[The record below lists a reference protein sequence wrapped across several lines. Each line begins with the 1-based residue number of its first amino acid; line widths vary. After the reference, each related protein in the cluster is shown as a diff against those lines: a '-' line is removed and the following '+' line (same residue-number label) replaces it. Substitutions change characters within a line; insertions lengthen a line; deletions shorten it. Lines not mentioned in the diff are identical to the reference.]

1 MGNSQLHNVPHHA
14 DGIFYGAKRVLQRH
28 RRKSNRARDG
38 IFRTLSR
45 NNMVAGQ
52 NRNAPARTSLRSLVR
67 HRRVRQWHAPKPV
80 HRFDGLHHSLLMI
93 PTNVKRPRNVD
104 WKRAAAILYGDWG
117 TSKAYVIGLAFAVAG
132 YASFWLIAL
141 MCVLTALVGINYMI
155 ICRLYPD
162 GGGVYASVRHRSEVI
177 SIVGAFLLIADYL
190 VTAAISALSA
200 FQYLGVPHP
209 EKFAA
214 ASILAIG
221 LLNLL
226 GPKQTGGLAFL
237 ISIPTAIVVIVLG
250 LFSLP
255 HLGTALGHLQP
266 LQGTFG
272 QNWAGFVGIV
282 LALSG
287 VEAIA
292 NATGVMKLD
301 PGTTDENPRVVK
313 TSTPAILIVM
323 VEVCLFTALLGLAM
337 HALGGL
343 QIVNGDVNAPGA
355 EGVRDYML
363 RYMAQIFVGGALGH
377 AFGFIVSIVFGLL
390 LLSAVNT
397 AIVDLI
403 AIQFLMSRDR
413 EIPKIFQRLNKWGVP
428 SAGMLLATVVPMLL
442 VIIVKDM
449 SGLADLYA
457 VGVVGAIAT
466 NLGATSTDRK
476 LSIKN
481 SERMLMFGTFLVM
494 AAIEISLL
502 IDKPN
507 ARYFA
512 VTILAVGLILR
523 GLVQERRM
531 KREAAPALAP
541 KELAADF
548 AKATPEPASA
558 SLGVESILCAI
569 RGTGRTLDFALR
581 EARKAGARLYLL
593 FVREQPFMTE
603 QDVGRKWHEDA
614 EASAIFSEAKRKAAD
629 HQPLFCYAVSP
640 SAAETIVDV
649 AATLGA
655 SRVIL
660 GAPQR
665 SALINLL
672 RGNVIR
678 EVSNSL
684 PDEIDLLVYA

>member
-1 MGNSQLHNVPHHA
+1 
-14 DGIFYGAKRVLQRH
+14 
-28 RRKSNRARDG
+28 
-38 IFRTLSR
+38 
-45 NNMVAGQ
+45 
-52 NRNAPARTSLRSLVR
+52 
-67 HRRVRQWHAPKPV
+67 
-80 HRFDGLHHSLLMI
+80 MI

-104 WKRAAAILYGDWG
+104 TPRAAAILYGDWG

-162 GGGVYASVRHRSEVI
+162 GGGVYASVRHRSEVL

-214 ASILAIG
+214 AAILIIG

-237 ISIPTAIVVIVLG
+237 ISVPTAIVVITLA

-255 HLGTALGHLQP
+255 HMHEAIGHLQP
-266 LQGTFG
+266 LHGSFW

-292 NATGVMKLD
+292 NATGVMRLD
-301 PGTTDENPRVVK
+301 PGSADEHPSVVK
-313 TSTPAILIVM
+313 TSTPAILWVM
-323 VEVCLFTALLGLAM
+323 IEVCVFTALLGLAM

-343 QIVNGDVNAPGA
+343 QVVNGDVNAPGA
-355 EGVRDYML
+355 HGVRDYML
-363 RYMAQIFVGGALGH
+363 RYMGEIFVGGALGPALGH
-377 AFGFIVSIVFGLL
+377 AFGFIVSIVFALL

-403 AIQFLMSRDR
+403 MIQFLMSRDR
-413 EIPKIFQRLNKWGVP
+413 ELPTIFQRLNKWGVP
-428 SAGMLLATVVPMLL
+428 SFGMLLATIVPMLL

-466 NLGATSTDRK
+466 NLGATATDRK
-476 LSIKN
+476 LSIKLW
-481 SERMLMFGTFLVM
+481 ERTLMFATFIVM
-494 AAIEISLL
+494 FAIEMSLL

-523 GLVQERRM
+523 GLVQERRA
-531 KREAAPALAP
+531 KKEAVPEKLPVEAAPALP
-541 KELAADF
+541 KE
-548 AKATPEPASA
+548 PAIAVSA
-558 SLGVESILCAI
+558 GAESILCAI

-581 EARKAGARLYLL
+581 EARQTGSRLYLL

-603 QDVGRKWHEDA
+603 QDTKRKWPDDPEARTIFA
-614 EASAIFSEAKRKAAD
+614 EAKEKTGAD
-629 HQPLFCYAVSP
+629 HLPPLFRYAVSP

-655 SRVIL
+655 SRVIV

-665 SALINLL
+665 NALVNLL

-684 PDEIDLLVYA
+684 PEEIDLLVYA

>member
-1 MGNSQLHNVPHHA
+1 M
-14 DGIFYGAKRVLQRH
+14 I
-28 RRKSNRARDG
+28 
-38 IFRTLSR
+38 TLS
-45 NNMVAGQ
+45 
-52 NRNAPARTSLRSLVR
+52 
-67 HRRVRQWHAPKPV
+67 
-80 HRFDGLHHSLLMI
+80 
-93 PTNVKRPRNVD
+93 TNRPRNVD
-104 WKRAAAILYGDWG
+104 APRAAAILYGDWG

-141 MCVLTALVGINYMI
+141 MCVLTALVGLNYMI

-190 VTAAISALSA
+190 VTAAISALSG

-214 ASILAIG
+214 AAILVIG

-237 ISIPTAIVVIVLG
+237 ISVPTAIVVVVLG

-255 HLGTALGHLQP
+255 HMGEAIGHLEP
-266 LQGTFG
+266 LHGGFW

-292 NATGVMKLD
+292 NATGVMRLD
-301 PGTTDENPRVVK
+301 PGSTEAQPSIRK
-313 TSTPAILIVM
+313 TSTPAILWVM
-323 VEVCLFTALLGLAM
+323 IEVCLFTALLGLAM

-343 QIVNGDVNAPGA
+343 QTVNGDVNAPGA
-355 EGVRDYML
+355 HGVRDYML
-363 RYMAQIFVGGALGH
+363 RYMGEIFVGGALGPALGH
-377 AFGFIVSIVFGLL
+377 AFGFIVSIVFALL

-403 AIQFLMSRDR
+403 MIQFLMARDR
-413 EIPKIFQRLNKWGVP
+413 ELPLLFQRLNQWGVP
-428 SAGMLLATVVPMLL
+428 SAGMLLATIVPMLL
-442 VIIVKDM
+442 VVLVKDM
-449 SGLADLYA
+449 AGLADLYA

-476 LSIKN
+476 LSIKMW
-481 SERMLMFGTFLVM
+481 ERSLMLGTFLVM
-494 AAIEISLL
+494 AAIEILLL

-531 KREAAPALAP
+531 KKEAAPALAP
-541 KELAADF
+541 QR
-548 AKATPEPASA
+548 
-558 SLGVESILCAI
+558 LGVDLARPVAEAAAAPSGGEAILCAI
-569 RGTGRTLDFALR
+569 RGTGRTLDFA
-581 EARKAGARLYLL
+581 
-593 FVREQPFMTE
+593 
-603 QDVGRKWHEDA
+603 
-614 EASAIFSEAKRKAAD
+614 
-629 HQPLFCYAVSP
+629 
-640 SAAETIVDV
+640 
-649 AATLGA
+649 
-655 SRVIL
+655 
-660 GAPQR
+660 
-665 SALINLL
+665 
-672 RGNVIR
+672 
-678 EVSNSL
+678 
-684 PDEIDLLVYA
+684 

>member
-1 MGNSQLHNVPHHA
+1 
-14 DGIFYGAKRVLQRH
+14 
-28 RRKSNRARDG
+28 
-38 IFRTLSR
+38 
-45 NNMVAGQ
+45 
-52 NRNAPARTSLRSLVR
+52 
-67 HRRVRQWHAPKPV
+67 
-80 HRFDGLHHSLLMI
+80 MI
-93 PTNVKRPRNVD
+93 PTNVKRPRNVNVP
-104 WKRAAAILYGDWG
+104 RAAAILYGDWG

-132 YASFWLIAL
+132 YASFWLIAA
-141 MCVLTALVGINYMI
+141 MCVLTALVGLNYMV
-155 ICRLYPD
+155 ICGLYPD

-200 FQYLGVPHP
+200 FAYLGVPHP

-214 ASILAIG
+214 MSILIIG
-221 LLNLL
+221 ALNLL

-237 ISIPTAIVVIVLG
+237 ISVPTAIVVVVLG

-255 HLGTALGHLQP
+255 HISEAFGHLQP
-266 LQGTFG
+266 LHGSFER
-272 QNWAGFVGIV
+272 NWAGFVGIV

-301 PGTTDENPRVVK
+301 PGSTEDRPSVVK
-313 TSTPAILIVM
+313 TSTPAILVVM
-323 VEVCLFTALLGLAM
+323 IEVCVFTALLGLAM

-363 RYMAQIFVGGALGH
+363 RYMGQIFVGGAFGAPFGH
-377 AFGFIVSIVFGLL
+377 IFAVIVSIVFALL

-428 SAGMLLATVVPMLL
+428 SAGMLLATLVPMLL
-442 VIIVKDM
+442 VLMVKDM
-449 SGLADLYA
+449 AGLADLYA

-476 LSIKN
+476 LSIK
-481 SERMLMFGTFLVM
+481 SWERTLMFGTFIVM

-531 KREAAPALAP
+531 KKEAAPEKLRVDV
-541 KELAADF
+541 AATRLDE
-548 AKATPEPASA
+548 AAAAAT
-558 SLGVESILCAI
+558 GGESILCAI

-581 EARKAGARLYLL
+581 EARETGSRLYLL

-603 QDVGRKWHEDA
+603 QD
-614 EASAIFSEAKRKAAD
+614 AKRKWQEDEDASKIFEEAKQKAGD
-629 HQPLFCYAVSP
+629 QRPLFAYAVSP

-665 SALINLL
+665 NALINLL

-678 EVSNSL
+678 EVSASL
-684 PDEIDLLVYA
+684 PEDIDLLVYA

>member
-1 MGNSQLHNVPHHA
+1 MIA
-14 DGIFYGAKRVLQRH
+14 
-28 RRKSNRARDG
+28 
-38 IFRTLSR
+38 
-45 NNMVAGQ
+45 
-52 NRNAPARTSLRSLVR
+52 TS
-67 HRRVRQWHAPKPV
+67 
-80 HRFDGLHHSLLMI
+80 I
-93 PTNVKRPRNVD
+93 KRPRNVNAP
-104 WKRAAAILYGDWG
+104 RAAAILYGDWG

-141 MCVLTALVGINYMI
+141 MCVLTALVGINYMV

-200 FQYLGVPHP
+200 FAYLGVPHP

-214 ASILAIG
+214 AAILFIG

-226 GPKQTGGLAFL
+226 GPKHTGGLAFL
-237 ISIPTAIVVIVLG
+237 ISVPTLIVVVVLG

-255 HLGTALGHLQP
+255 HMSEAIGHLQP
-266 LQGTFG
+266 LHGGFWS
-272 QNWAGFVGIV
+272 NWAGFVGIV

-301 PGTTDENPRVVK
+301 PGSTEANPSVRK
-313 TSTPAILIVM
+313 TSTPALLWVM
-323 VEVCLFTALLGLAM
+323 IEVCIFTALLGLAM

-343 QIVNGDVNAPGA
+343 QIANGDVNAPGA

-363 RYMAQIFVGGALGH
+363 RYLGETFVGGVLGPALGH
-377 AFGFIVSIVFGLL
+377 AFGIIVSIVFGLL

-403 AIQFLMSRDR
+403 TIQFLMARDR
-413 EIPKIFQRLNKWGVP
+413 ELPAIFQRLNKWGVP

-442 VIIVKDM
+442 VLMVKDM
-449 SGLADLYA
+449 AGLADLYA

-466 NLGATSTDRK
+466 NLGATATDRK
-476 LSIKN
+476 LQIKTW
-481 SERMLMFGTFLVM
+481 ERTLMFGTFIVM
-494 AAIEISLL
+494 FAIEMSLL

-523 GLVQERRM
+523 GLVQERRA
-531 KREAAPALAP
+531 KKEAKALVPEKLLVDLAP
-541 KELAADF
+541 VV
-548 AKATPEPASA
+548 AKGPAIAVSV
-558 SLGVESILCAI
+558 GTESILCAI
-569 RGTGRTLDFALR
+569 RGTGRTLDFALK
-581 EARKAGARLYLL
+581 EAAETGHRLYLL

-603 QDVGRKWHEDA
+603 QD
-614 EASAIFSEAKRKAAD
+614 AKRKWQDDPEASEIFGTAQQQAAGVT
-629 HQPLFCYAVSP
+629 PFFCYAVSP
-640 SAAETIVDV
+640 SAAETIVDL

-655 SRVIL
+655 SRLIL
-660 GAPQR
+660 GAPKR
-665 SALINLL
+665 NALINLL

-678 EVSNSL
+678 EVSDSL
-684 PDEIDLLVYA
+684 PEEIDLLVYA

>member
-1 MGNSQLHNVPHHA
+1 
-14 DGIFYGAKRVLQRH
+14 
-28 RRKSNRARDG
+28 
-38 IFRTLSR
+38 
-45 NNMVAGQ
+45 
-52 NRNAPARTSLRSLVR
+52 
-67 HRRVRQWHAPKPV
+67 
-80 HRFDGLHHSLLMI
+80 
-93 PTNVKRPRNVD
+93 
-104 WKRAAAILYGDWG
+104 LYGDWG

-132 YASFWLIAL
+132 YASFWLIAV

-162 GGGVYASVRHRSEVI
+162 GGGVYASVRHRSQVI

-190 VTAAISALSA
+190 VTAAISALSG

-214 ASILAIG
+214 AAILIIG

-226 GPKQTGGLAFL
+226 GPKHTGGLAFL
-237 ISIPTAIVVIVLG
+237 ISVPTAVVVVTLG

-255 HLGTALGHLQP
+255 HMGEAIGHLQP
-266 LQGTFG
+266 LHGTFW

-292 NATGVMKLD
+292 NATGVMRLD
-301 PGTTDENPRVVK
+301 PGSTDEHPSVVK
-313 TSTPAILIVM
+313 TSTPAILWVM
-323 VEVCLFTALLGLAM
+323 IEVCLFTALLGLAM

-343 QIVNGDVNAPGA
+343 QVVNGDVNAPHA
-355 EGVRDYML
+355 QGVRDYML
-363 RYMAQIFVGGALGH
+363 RYIGEIFVGAALGPALGH
-377 AFGFIVSIVFGLL
+377 AFGIVVSIVFALL

-403 AIQFLMSRDR
+403 MIQFLMSRDR
-413 EIPKIFQRLNKWGVP
+413 ELPAIFQRLNKWGVP
-428 SAGMLLATVVPMLL
+428 SFGMVLATIVPMSL
-442 VIIVKDM
+442 VILVKDM
-449 SGLADLYA
+449 AGLADLYA

-466 NLGATSTDRK
+466 NLGATATDRT
-476 LSIKN
+476 LSIKTW
-481 SERMLMFGTFLVM
+481 ERTLMFATFMVM
-494 AAIEISLL
+494 AAIEMSLL

-531 KREAAPALAP
+531 KKEAVPAPEKLYVDLARP
-541 KELAADF
+541 VPETAA
-548 AKATPEPASA
+548 A
-558 SLGVESILCAI
+558 SLGAEAILCAI

-581 EARKAGARLYLL
+581 EARESGRRLYLL
-593 FVREQPFMTE
+593 FVREQTFMTE
-603 QDVGRKWHEDA
+603 QD
-614 EASAIFSEAKRKAAD
+614 AKRKWQEDEEASKIFGEAKQKAAD
-629 HQPLFCYAVSP
+629 YPPLFCYAVSP

-649 AATLGA
+649 AATIGA
-655 SRVIL
+655 SRLIL
-660 GAPQR
+660 GAPKR
-665 SALINLL
+665 NALLNLL

-678 EVSNSL
+678 EVSNLL
-684 PDEIDLLVYA
+684 PEEIDLLVYA

>member
-1 MGNSQLHNVPHHA
+1 
-14 DGIFYGAKRVLQRH
+14 
-28 RRKSNRARDG
+28 
-38 IFRTLSR
+38 
-45 NNMVAGQ
+45 
-52 NRNAPARTSLRSLVR
+52 
-67 HRRVRQWHAPKPV
+67 
-80 HRFDGLHHSLLMI
+80 MI
-93 PTNVKRPRNVD
+93 PTSVKRPRNVD

-132 YASFWLIAL
+132 YSSFWLIAP
-141 MCVLTALVGINYMI
+141 MCVLTALVGANYMV

-200 FQYLGVPHP
+200 FAYLGVPHP

-214 ASILAIG
+214 MAILIIG

-226 GPKQTGGLAFL
+226 GPRHTGSLAFL
-237 ISIPTAIVVIVLG
+237 VSLPTVLVVIALG
-250 LFSLP
+250 AVSIP
-255 HLGTALGHLQP
+255 HLGQAWTNLQP
-266 LQGTFG
+266 LHDSFSR
-272 QNWAGFVGIV
+272 NWAAFVGIV

-301 PGTTDENPRVVK
+301 PGSTEAKPSVTK

-323 VEVCLFTALLGLAM
+323 IEVCVFTALLGLAM
-337 HALGGL
+337 HALSGL
-343 QIVNGDVNAPGA
+343 TIANGDVNAPGA

-363 RYMAQIFVGGALGH
+363 RYMGQVFVGGSLGH
-377 AFGFIVSIVFGLL
+377 LFGLVISVVFGLL
-390 LLSAVNT
+390 LFSAVNT

-403 AIQFLMSRDR
+403 TIQFLMSRDR
-413 EIPKIFQRLNKWGVP
+413 EIPKIFQRLNRWGVP
-428 SAGMLLATVVPMLL
+428 GFAMALATIVPMLL
-442 VIIVKDM
+442 VLLVKDM
-449 SGLADLYA
+449 AGLADLYA

-466 NLGATSTDRK
+466 NLGATATDRK
-476 LSIKN
+476 LQIKTW
-481 SERMLMFGTFLVM
+481 ERLLMFSTFVVM
-494 AAIEISLL
+494 AAIEMSLL

-523 GLVQERRM
+523 GLVHERRI
-531 KREAAPALAP
+531 KREAKRALAAP
-541 KELAADF
+541 QPSVDVVTTANSEGATGSAA
-548 AKATPEPASA
+548 
-558 SLGVESILCAI
+558 ESILCAI

-581 EARKAGARLYLL
+581 EAANLGSRLYLL

-603 QDVGRKWHEDA
+603 QDFGRKWQDDS
-614 EASAIFSEAKRKAAD
+614 EASAIFAEAKRKAD
-629 HQPLFCYAVSP
+629 NVTPLFCYAVSP
-640 SAAETIVDV
+640 SAAETIVDI
-649 AATLGA
+649 AATLGV

-665 SALINLL
+665 HALINLL

-684 PDEIDLLVYA
+684 PEDIDLLVYA

>member
-1 MGNSQLHNVPHHA
+1 
-14 DGIFYGAKRVLQRH
+14 
-28 RRKSNRARDG
+28 
-38 IFRTLSR
+38 
-45 NNMVAGQ
+45 
-52 NRNAPARTSLRSLVR
+52 
-67 HRRVRQWHAPKPV
+67 
-80 HRFDGLHHSLLMI
+80 MI
-93 PTNVKRPRNVD
+93 PTNLKRPRNVD

-132 YASFWLIAL
+132 YSSFWLIAA
-141 MCVLTALVGINYMI
+141 MCVLTALVGINYMV

-200 FQYLGVPHP
+200 FAYLGVPHP

-214 ASILAIG
+214 MSILVIG
-221 LLNLL
+221 LLNLM

-237 ISIPTAIVVIVLG
+237 VSVPTVIVVIALG
-250 LFSLP
+250 LFAVP
-255 HLGTALGHLQP
+255 HLGEAVGHLQP
-266 LQGTFG
+266 LHDSFG
-272 QNWAGFVGIV
+272 KNWAAFVGIV

-301 PGTTDENPRVVK
+301 PGTTDANPCVVK

-323 VEVCLFTALLGLAM
+323 IEVCVLTALLGLAM
-337 HALGGL
+337 HALNGL
-343 QIVNGDVNAPGA
+343 QIANGDVNAPGA

-363 RYMAQIFVGGALGH
+363 RYMGQIFAGGSFGPIFGH
-377 AFGFIVSIVFGLL
+377 VFAVIVSVVFGLL

-413 EIPKIFQRLNKWGVP
+413 ELPKIFQKLNKWGVP
-428 SAGMLLATVVPMLL
+428 NAATLLATIVPMLL
-442 VIIVKDM
+442 VVLVKDM
-449 SGLADLYA
+449 AGLADLYA

-466 NLGATSTDRK
+466 NLGATATDRK
-476 LSIKN
+476 LSIK
-481 SERMLMFGTFLVM
+481 SWERALMFATFLVM
-494 AAIEISLL
+494 AAIELSLL
-502 IDKPN
+502 VDKPN

-512 VTILAVGLILR
+512 ITILVIGLILR
-523 GLVQERRM
+523 GLVLERRM
-531 KREAAPALAP
+531 KKEAKRVLVSQPLSAPI
-541 KELAADF
+541 
-548 AKATPEPASA
+548 TPREPAA
-558 SLGVESILCAI
+558 AAIGGEAILCAI

-581 EARKAGARLYLL
+581 EARRTGSRLYLL
-593 FVREQPFMTE
+593 FVREQAFMTE
-603 QDVGRKWHEDA
+603 EDAKRKWHQDE
-614 EASAIFSEAKRKAAD
+614 EASRIFNEAKDKAGD
-629 HQPLFCYAVSP
+629 QPPLFAYAVSP
-640 SAAETIVDV
+640 SAADTIVDV

-655 SRVIL
+655 SRLIL
-660 GAPQR
+660 GAPR
-665 SALINLL
+665 RHALINML

-684 PDEIDLLVYA
+684 PEEIDLLVYA

>member
-1 MGNSQLHNVPHHA
+1 
-14 DGIFYGAKRVLQRH
+14 
-28 RRKSNRARDG
+28 
-38 IFRTLSR
+38 
-45 NNMVAGQ
+45 
-52 NRNAPARTSLRSLVR
+52 
-67 HRRVRQWHAPKPV
+67 
-80 HRFDGLHHSLLMI
+80 MI
-93 PTNVKRPRNVD
+93 PTNIKRPRNVNTP
-104 WKRAAAILYGDWG
+104 RAAAILYGDWG
-117 TSKAYVIGLAFAVAG
+117 TSKAYVIGLAFAVGG

-141 MCVLTALVGINYMI
+141 MCALTALVGLNYMV

-214 ASILAIG
+214 AAILIIG

-226 GPKQTGGLAFL
+226 GPKHTGGLAFL
-237 ISIPTAIVVIVLG
+237 ISVPTAIVVVVLG

-255 HLGTALGHLQP
+255 HLHEAIGHLQP
-266 LQGTFG
+266 LQGGFWH
-272 QNWAGFVGIV
+272 NWAGFVGIV

-301 PGTTDENPRVVK
+301 PGSDDAHPSVRK
-313 TSTPAILIVM
+313 TSTPAILWVM
-323 VEVCLFTALLGLAM
+323 IEVCIFTALLGLAM

-343 QIVNGDVNAPGA
+343 TIVGGDVNAPGA

-363 RYMAQIFVGGALGH
+363 RYMGQVFVGGALGTTVGH
-377 AFGFIVSIVFGLL
+377 AFGVAVSIVFALL

-403 AIQFLMSRDR
+403 TIQFLMARDR
-413 EIPKIFQRLNKWGVP
+413 ELPRLFQRLNKWGVP
-428 SAGMLLATVVPMLL
+428 SYGMALATIVPMLL
-442 VIIVKDM
+442 VLLVKDM
-449 SGLADLYA
+449 AGLADLYA

-466 NLGATSTDRK
+466 NLGATATDRR
-476 LSIKN
+476 LSIKKW
-481 SERMLMFGTFLVM
+481 ERSLMFGTFAVM
-494 AAIEISLL
+494 AAIELSLL

-512 VTILAVGLILR
+512 VTILAAGLILR

-531 KREAAPALAP
+531 KKELKPALAP
-541 KELAADF
+541 PTAPLQVAQSD
-548 AKATPEPASA
+548 SA
-558 SLGVESILCAI
+558 STAMNAGEAILCAV

-581 EARKAGARLYLL
+581 EARETGRRLYLL
-593 FVREQPFMTE
+593 FVREQRFMTE
-603 QDVGRKWHEDA
+603 QDTKRKWQEDS
-614 EASAIFSEAKRKAAD
+614 EASEIFEAAKKQAGH
-629 HQPLFCYAVSP
+629 HQPLFCYAVSE
-640 SAAETIVDV
+640 SAAETIADI

-655 SRVIL
+655 SRLIL
-660 GAPQR
+660 GAPR
-665 SALINLL
+665 RNALVNIL
-672 RGNVIR
+672 RGNLVR
-678 EVSNSL
+678 EVSNLL

>member
-1 MGNSQLHNVPHHA
+1 
-14 DGIFYGAKRVLQRH
+14 
-28 RRKSNRARDG
+28 
-38 IFRTLSR
+38 
-45 NNMVAGQ
+45 
-52 NRNAPARTSLRSLVR
+52 
-67 HRRVRQWHAPKPV
+67 
-80 HRFDGLHHSLLMI
+80 MI
-93 PTNVKRPRNVD
+93 PTNIKRPRNVD
-104 WKRAAAILYGDWG
+104 VPRAAAILYGDWG

-132 YASFWLIAL
+132 YASFWLIAA
-141 MCVLTALVGINYMI
+141 MCVLTALVGLNYMV

-200 FQYLGVPHP
+200 FAYLGVPHP

-214 ASILAIG
+214 MSILIIG
-221 LLNLL
+221 ALNLL

-237 ISIPTAIVVIVLG
+237 ISVPTAIVVVVLG

-255 HLGTALGHLQP
+255 HISEAFGHLQP
-266 LQGTFG
+266 LHGSFER
-272 QNWAGFVGIV
+272 NWAGFVGIV

-301 PGTTDENPRVVK
+301 PGSTEDRPSVVK
-313 TSTPAILIVM
+313 TSTPAILMVM
-323 VEVCLFTALLGLAM
+323 IEVCVFTALLGLAM

-363 RYMAQIFVGGALGH
+363 RYMGQIFVGGALG
-377 AFGFIVSIVFGLL
+377 APFGHIFAVIVSIVFALL

-413 EIPKIFQRLNKWGVP
+413 ELPNIFQRLNKWGVP
-428 SAGMLLATVVPMLL
+428 SAGMLLATLVPMLL
-442 VIIVKDM
+442 VLMVKDM
-449 SGLADLYA
+449 AGLADLYA

-476 LSIKN
+476 LSIK
-481 SERMLMFGTFLVM
+481 SWERTLMFGTFLVM
-494 AAIEISLL
+494 AAIEMSLL

-531 KREAAPALAP
+531 KKEAAPDKLRV
-541 KELAADF
+541 DV
-548 AKATPEPASA
+548 ATPRLQEASA
-558 SLGVESILCAI
+558 AAIGGESILCAI

-581 EARKAGARLYLL
+581 EARETGSRLYLL

-603 QDVGRKWHEDA
+603 QD
-614 EASAIFSEAKRKAAD
+614 AKRKWQEDEDASKIFEEAKQKAGD
-629 HQPLFCYAVSP
+629 RRPLFAYAVSP

-665 SALINLL
+665 NALVNLL
-672 RGNVIR
+672 RGNVVR
-678 EVSNSL
+678 EVSSSL

>member
-1 MGNSQLHNVPHHA
+1 L
-14 DGIFYGAKRVLQRH
+14 
-28 RRKSNRARDG
+28 
-38 IFRTLSR
+38 
-45 NNMVAGQ
+45 
-52 NRNAPARTSLRSLVR
+52 
-67 HRRVRQWHAPKPV
+67 
-80 HRFDGLHHSLLMI
+80 I

-132 YASFWLIAL
+132 YASFWLIAP
-141 MCVLTALVGINYMI
+141 MCLLTALVGVNYMV

-214 ASILAIG
+214 MSILIIG

-237 ISIPTAIVVIVLG
+237 ISVPTAIVVVVLG
-250 LFSLP
+250 LFCLP
-255 HLGTALGHLQP
+255 HVGAAIGHLQP
-266 LQGTFG
+266 LHGTFT

-301 PGTTDENPRVVK
+301 PGSTDEHPSVVK
-313 TSTPAILIVM
+313 TSTPAILWVM
-323 VEVCLFTALLGLAM
+323 IEVCLFTALFGLAA
-337 HALGGL
+337 HALNGL
-343 QIVNGDVNAPGA
+343 QVVNGDVNAPGA

-363 RYMAQIFVGGALGH
+363 RYMGQMFVGGALGPAVGH
-377 AFGFIVSIVFGLL
+377 IFAVIVSIVFGLL
-390 LLSAVNT
+390 LLSASNT

-413 EIPKIFQRLNKWGVP
+413 ELPKIFQRLNKWGVP
-428 SAGMLLATVVPMLL
+428 SAGMVLATVVPMAL

-466 NLGATSTDRK
+466 NLGATSTDRQ
-476 LSIKN
+476 LTIKFW
-481 SERMLMFGTFLVM
+481 ERTLMFATFIVM
-494 AAIEISLL
+494 ATIEMSLL

-531 KREAAPALAP
+531 KKEIAAPAAALAP
-541 KELAADF
+541 ARVDVGLG
-548 AKATPEPASA
+548 KARPEPIAPVIGGEA
-558 SLGVESILCAI
+558 ILCAI

-581 EARKAGARLYLL
+581 EAKERGNRLYLL

-603 QDVGRKWHEDA
+603 QDAKRKWSEDA
-614 EASAIFSEAKRKAAD
+614 EASAIFNEAKERAGD
-629 HQPLFCYAVSP
+629 YPPLFAYAVSP

-655 SRVIL
+655 SRLIL
-660 GAPQR
+660 GAPKR
-665 SALINLL
+665 NALLNLL

-678 EVSNSL
+678 EVSNLL
-684 PDEIDLLVYA
+684 PEEIDLLVYA

>member
-1 MGNSQLHNVPHHA
+1 
-14 DGIFYGAKRVLQRH
+14 
-28 RRKSNRARDG
+28 
-38 IFRTLSR
+38 
-45 NNMVAGQ
+45 
-52 NRNAPARTSLRSLVR
+52 
-67 HRRVRQWHAPKPV
+67 
-80 HRFDGLHHSLLMI
+80 
-93 PTNVKRPRNVD
+93 VD

-132 YASFWLIAL
+132 YASFWLIAA
-141 MCVLTALVGINYMI
+141 MCVLTALVGLNYMV

-214 ASILAIG
+214 MSILVIG

-237 ISIPTAIVVIVLG
+237 ISVPTAVVVVILG
-250 LFSLP
+250 LFCLP
-255 HLGTALGHLQP
+255 HLDEAFAHLQP
-266 LQGTFG
+266 LHGTFG
-272 QNWAGFVGIV
+272 QNWAAFVGIV

-301 PGTTDENPRVVK
+301 PGSTDEKPSVVK

-323 VEVCLFTALLGLAM
+323 IEVCLFTALLGLAM
-337 HALGGL
+337 HALSGL

-363 RYMAQIFVGGALGH
+363 RYMGQIFVSGALGSV
-377 AFGFIVSIVFGLL
+377 FGHFFAVVVSIAFAFL
-390 LLSAVNT
+390 LLSASNT

-403 AIQFLMSRDR
+403 MIQFLMGRDR
-413 EIPKIFQRLNKWGVP
+413 EMPAIFQRLNKWGVP
-428 SAGMLLATVVPMLL
+428 NLAAMVATAVPMAL
-442 VIIVKDM
+442 VIFMKDM
-449 SGLADLYA
+449 AGLAELYA
-457 VGVVGAIAT
+457 VGVVGAIAA

-476 LSIKN
+476 LSIK
-481 SERMLMFGTFLVM
+481 SWERALMFGTFLVM
-494 AAIEISLL
+494 AAIEITLL

-512 VTILAVGLILR
+512 ITILLMGLILR
-523 GLVQERRM
+523 SLVMERRM
-531 KREAAPALAP
+531 KREPSPVVPRTVPVAVSGPQAAG
-541 KELAADF
+541 
-548 AKATPEPASA
+548 EPP
-558 SLGVESILCAI
+558 GGESILCAI
-569 RGTGRTLDFALR
+569 RGAGRTLDFALR
-581 EARKAGARLYLL
+581 EARETGRRLYFL
-593 FVREQPFMTE
+593 FVREQPFFTE
-603 QDVGRKWHEDA
+603 EDRGRKWQDDP
-614 EASAIFSEAKRKAAD
+614 EASAIFTEAKQKAENMT
-629 HQPLFCYAVSP
+629 PLFCYAVSP

-665 SALINLL
+665 SALMNLL

-684 PDEIDLLVYA
+684 PEEIDLLVYA

>member
-1 MGNSQLHNVPHHA
+1 
-14 DGIFYGAKRVLQRH
+14 
-28 RRKSNRARDG
+28 
-38 IFRTLSR
+38 
-45 NNMVAGQ
+45 
-52 NRNAPARTSLRSLVR
+52 
-67 HRRVRQWHAPKPV
+67 
-80 HRFDGLHHSLLMI
+80 MI
-93 PTNVKRPRNVD
+93 PTSIKRPRNVD
-104 WKRAAAILYGDWG
+104 APRAAAILYGDWG

-132 YASFWLIAL
+132 YASFWLIAA
-141 MCVLTALVGINYMI
+141 MCVLTALVGLNYMV

-162 GGGVYASVRHRSEVI
+162 GGGVYASVRHRSQVI

-200 FQYLGVPHP
+200 FAYLGVPHP

-214 ASILAIG
+214 AAILIIG

-226 GPKQTGGLAFL
+226 GPKHTGGLAFL
-237 ISIPTAIVVIVLG
+237 ISVPTALVVITLG

-255 HLGTALGHLQP
+255 HMGEAIGHLQS
-266 LQGTFG
+266 LHGTFW

-292 NATGVMKLD
+292 NATGVMRLD
-301 PGTTDENPRVVK
+301 PDSTDERPSVVK
-313 TSTPAILIVM
+313 TSTPAILWVM
-323 VEVCLFTALLGLAM
+323 IEVCVFTALLGLVM

-355 EGVRDYML
+355 PGVRDYML
-363 RYMAQIFVGGALGH
+363 RYMGEVFVGGALGPALGH
-377 AFGFIVSIVFGLL
+377 AFGFIVSIVFALL

-403 AIQFLMSRDR
+403 MIQFLMSRDR
-413 EIPKIFQRLNKWGVP
+413 ELPALFQRLNKWGVP
-428 SAGMLLATVVPMLL
+428 SFGMLLATIVPMSL
-442 VIIVKDM
+442 VTLVKDM
-449 SGLADLYA
+449 AGLADLYA

-466 NLGATSTDRK
+466 NLGATATDRK
-476 LSIKN
+476 LPIKTW
-481 SERMLMFGTFLVM
+481 ERTLMFGTFTVM
-494 AAIEISLL
+494 FAIEMSLL

-523 GLVQERRM
+523 GLVQERRA
-531 KREAAPALAP
+531 KKEAKPLLVP
-541 KELAADF
+541 EKLSIDTGSGAAI
-548 AKATPEPASA
+548 ARSGSSSPLSA
-558 SLGVESILCAI
+558 SRMDSSIGELEGTESILCAI

-581 EARKAGARLYLL
+581 EARDTRNRLYLL

-603 QDVGRKWHEDA
+603 QDVKRKWQEDPEASSVFA
-614 EASAIFSEAKRKAAD
+614 EAKSKTDAN
-629 HQPLFCYAVSP
+629 HPPLFCYAVSP

-649 AATLGA
+649 AATVGA
-655 SRVIL
+655 SRLIL
-660 GAPQR
+660 GAPKR
-665 SALINLL
+665 NALLNLL

-678 EVSNSL
+678 EVSNLL
-684 PDEIDLLVYA
+684 PEEIDLLVYA